1 MHVGSIIH
9 RVITE
14 GKAMEVVVRVTEEEL
29 NELGMTTEELHY
41 AVVDDL
47 DDARDY
53 PGFNV
58 TVELIAEE

>member
-1 MHVGSIIH
+1 
-9 RVITE
+9 
-14 GKAMEVVVRVTEEEL
+14 MEVVVRVTEEEL
-29 NELGMTTEELHY
+29 EELGMTTEELHY

-58 TVELIAEE
+58 TVELISEE